1 MGSFKKFVSQAEI
14 WFDEEDGDQVYVGDA
29 QSVNVDEASNDRRV
43 NTFAARGLAGF
54 TDGPGSTE
62 ITIDT
67 AVPRHGEAKRF
78 VRVMRKKQDV
88 RIVIQEGDERTEYRG
103 RIQRVRRS
111 YSLDNPAAR
120 NIMIDAGV
128 GQPVS

>member
-1 MGSFKKFVSQAEI
+1 MAFKKFVSQAEI
-14 WFDEEDGDQVYVGDA
+14 WFDEEDGTQVYVGDA
-29 QSVNVDEASNDRRV
+29 QSINIDEASNDRRV
-43 NTFAARGLAGF
+43 NTFEARGLAGF
-54 TDGPGSTE
+54 TDGPGSAE

-67 AVPRHGEAKRF
+67 AIPRHGEAKRF
-78 VRVMRKKQDV
+78 VAVMRRKKDV
-88 RIVIQEGDERTEYRG
+88 RIIVQEGADRTEYKG

-128 GQPVS
+128 GQLVS